1 MKNPVYEPSGKA
13 REYSEMALNIYTGCD
28 HGCAYCYAPSVL
40 KKDRTIYHSDVKL
53 REGVLEALERQ
64 CASGS
69 LNGKTVLLC
78 FTCDPYSPAAV
89 KTGATRKALEI
100 FNKYG
105 INFNVLTKGGMRAA
119 EDFDL
124 YKPGDSF
131 GTTMTFAYADTS
143 MGWEPMAAFPK
154 DRAHAIQVA
163 CDKGIKTWVS
173 LEPVI
178 STTDALVIVESL
190 FSCVGKWKVG
200 KWNYDARA
208 KDIDW
213 KVFGNEIEQLFIRLG
228 CDYYI
233 KEDLRKAMA

>member
-13 REYSEMALNIYTGCD
+13 REYSEMALNLYTGCD
-28 HGCAYCYAPSVL
+28 HGCEYCYAPSVL
-40 KKDRTIYHSDVKL
+40 KKDRKIFHTEVKM
-53 REGVLEALERQ
+53 REGVLEALEKQ

-69 LNGKTVLLC
+69 LKGKTVLLC

-89 KTGATRKALEI
+89 KTGATRKTLEI
-100 FNKYG
+100 FNRYE
-105 INFNVLTKGGMRAA
+105 INFNVLTKGGMRAVH
-119 EDFDL
+119 DFDL

-131 GTTMTFAYADTS
+131 GTTLTFWDETES
-143 MGWEPMAAFPK
+143 QIWEPSAAIPYN
-154 DRAHAIQVA
+154 RNSAIFLA
-163 CDKGIKTWVS
+163 KCRGIKTWVS

-178 STTDALVIVESL
+178 APEDALFFVSNYHDIVD
-190 FSCVGKWKVG
+190 KWKVG

-208 KDIDW
+208 KEIDW
-213 KVFGNEIEQLFIRLG
+213 KSFGNRIEELFNRLG